1 MEACFPIKPLVQ
13 QRRKTSWFLLVNI
26 PRAYINLAQQYT
38 SNSVLVLLCQRSFSS
53 VKMAASDNVIVI
65 ENDGHFQSEMAKA
78 GAKLVVVDF
87 TASW

>member
-26 PRAYINLAQQYT
+26 PRAYINLAQRYS
-38 SNSVLVLLCQRSFSS
+38 SNSVLVLLSQRSFSS

>member
-26 PRAYINLAQQYT
+26 PRAYINLAQRYT
-38 SNSVLVLLCQRSFSS
+38 SKSVLVLLSQRSFSS
-53 VKMAASDNVIVI
+53 VKMASSDNVIVI

>member
-1 MEACFPIKPLVQ
+1 MEACFPIKPPVQ
-13 QRRKTSWFLLVNI
+13 QRKKTSWFLLVNI
-26 PRAYINLAQQYT
+26 PRAYINLAQRYT
-38 SNSVLVLLCQRSFSS
+38 SKSILVLLSQRSFSS

>member
-26 PRAYINLAQQYT
+26 PRAYINLAQRYT
-38 SNSVLVLLCQRSFSS
+38 SKSVLVLLSHRSFSS

-65 ENDGHFQSEMAKA
+65 ENEGHFHSEMAKA